1 MNTNEL
7 IQLIEQKVRQKLSEV
22 VNKRDKRY
30 SATIQLYVYAE
41 NDNKAKQEVEKIIS
55 ELNRKYDNNSRMLN
69 IYSNEFGSLETK
81 KVK

>member
-1 MNTNEL
+1 MNTNKL
-7 IQLIEQKVRQKLSEV
+7 IQLIEQKVRQKLAEV

-41 NDNKAKQEVEKIIS
+41 NNNKAKQEVEKIIS
-55 ELNRKYDNNSRMLN
+55 ELNRKYDNNSQLLN
-69 IYSNEFGSLETK
+69 LYANEFGSLETK